1 MCDMSKKPPVFML
14 STRNGVQ
21 NLGPSRP
28 RVVSDAVTGEALT
41 FTDVSGPNATATGA
55 GGVPTSGW
63 TINSPQT
70 SFPSVRLK
78 ATFTGGGGSG
88 AEGYFLTN
96 SSGVITS
103 ITITAQGSGYSGTVT
118 ATPRRSNT
126 GDIVFDLGEDWH
138 QYATA
143 AILCT
148 GFGSD
153 AIARISVYVG
163 DADLPTTMTI
173 WNPRNSSTG
182 PTEAFMQPFS
192 GASPGALIYL
202 GGRRV
207 RFNVI
212 CGMDV
217 PEGARV
223 DLVCYPS

>member
-28 RVVSDAVTGEALT
+28 RVVSDAVTGGLLSSV
-41 FTDVSGPNATATGA
+41 DVSGPSATATGA

-63 TINSPQT
+63 ALNSPQT

-78 ATFTGGGGSG
+78 AKFAGGGGSG
-88 AEGYFLTN
+88 AEGYFVTN

-103 ITITAQGSGYSGTVT
+103 IVITAQGSGYSGTVT
-118 ATPRRSNT
+118 ATPMRSNT
-126 GDIVFDLGEDWH
+126 ADIVFDLGEDWR

-148 GFGSD
+148 GFGTD
-153 AIARISVYVG
+153 AIARVAAYVG
-163 DADLPTTMTI
+163 DADMPTTMTLC
-173 WNPRNSSTG
+173 NPRNSSTG
-182 PTEAFMQPFS
+182 PTEAFIQPLS

-207 RFNVI
+207 RLNVI
-212 CGMDV
+212 VGMDV